1 MKLERKENAINHL
14 WKAKLK
20 HTQATTIVLTLALL
34 LLPGLAQA
42 QAPQSKVLQV
52 MYVIPR
58 GQTAKPDAEQAIAA
72 IMAIIQRHYYSTLSI
87 FDL

>member
-34 LLPGLAQA
+34 LLPGLTITNSSTISGEFA
-42 QAPQSKVLQV
+42 
-52 MYVIPR
+52 IP
-58 GQTAKPDAEQAIAA
+58 
-72 IMAIIQRHYYSTLSI
+72 H
-87 FDL
+87 